1 METLINYKKK
11 TLISPT
17 DQAQENVD
25 LMVKEA
31 KLQLDS
37 DILATERELLQAR
50 QTATLSRQK
59 YPLNVQEILDADNN
73 VESLEQGLAKLQEL
87 KKEFGFEE

>member
-1 METLINYKKK
+1 MEILINYKNR
-11 TLISPT
+11 TLISPS
-17 DQAQENVD
+17 DQAQENID

-59 YPLNVQEILDADNN
+59 YPLNVQEILDADAN
-73 VESLEQGLAKLQEL
+73 VESLECGLTKLQEL
-87 KKEFGFEE
+87 KKEFGFE